1 MGEYQKAIDDFSRQL
16 EFRTDAMTY
25 SRRGEAYEAL
35 GELQKAPVIFKRQ
48 SNSIPSLKVQEKV
61 WRG

>member
-1 MGEYQKAIDDFSRQL
+1 
-16 EFRTDAMTY
+16 MTY

-35 GELQKAPVIFKRQ
+35 GELQKALSIFKRQ